1 MVKWL
6 SRGNGDMV
14 KCQNTILLFSYPQ
27 FILSHPLIS
36 VLTVP
41 EEDFPHQFMIH
52 FDLPISFIFVFSSY
66 LSPTSLPFS
75 APTSKNPSFFLFF
88 CFYLFYSF
96 LPPTSLCFPPFLI
109 FLLVIFLSV
118 YISTPLH
125 IYICTLILTNF
136 LPLTFLYLPQTQYY
150 HLHLPHYH
158 LHPNHKIQI
167 INWIANM
174 IPLFLGVFIVKLWNN
189 GEKVKWWDVKMDWY
203 RAMVKLIWW
212 NVS

>member
-1 MVKWL
+1 
-6 SRGNGDMV
+6 MV

-88 CFYLFYSF
+88 FFYLFYSF
-96 LPPTSLCFPPFLI
+96 LPPTSLCFPPFLFFFSLYSSLSTLVLLFIFISVHLFLQIFSLLLFYIFHRPNIITYI
-109 FLLVIFLSV
+109 FLTI
-118 YISTPLH
+118 
-125 IYICTLILTNF
+125 
-136 LPLTFLYLPQTQYY
+136 TFIQTTRS
-150 HLHLPHYH
+150 
-158 LHPNHKIQI
+158 K
-167 INWIANM
+167 
-174 IPLFLGVFIVKLWNN
+174 
-189 GEKVKWWDVKMDWY
+189 
-203 RAMVKLIWW
+203 
-212 NVS
+212 